1 MGLRRRRQLR
11 NQRAKKPKHLLLR
24 RRLLRLLLQ
33 KTRKLSLS
41 RKKPRLP
48 KLLRTRHRRQQRS
61 LLRNKSTKQL
71 LWNKAMTNIIQ
82 FHINRGVILMLFRD
96 FKKSSFSTRSVGF
109 QLFRQKH
116 PSKWPTKSLQ
126 KGLTFCD

>member
-1 MGLRRRRQLR
+1 MG
-11 NQRAKKPKHLLLR
+11 KPLKHLLLR

-71 LWNKAMTNIIQ
+71 LWNKAITNIINFIQ
-82 FHINRGVILMLFRD
+82 FHINRGVILLFRD